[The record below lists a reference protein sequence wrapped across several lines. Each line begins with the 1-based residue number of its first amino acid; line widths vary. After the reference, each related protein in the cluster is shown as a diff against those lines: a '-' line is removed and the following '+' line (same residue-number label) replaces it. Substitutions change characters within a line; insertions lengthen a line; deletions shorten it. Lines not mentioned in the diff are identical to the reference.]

1 MRIIGQIH
9 STHLKNRIIG
19 IKAYKRILYLHFQN
33 SQMNQFKRYFYK
45 GVYLDLDYEEQKTVV
60 RAGISAYS
68 VNFIQQIFS
77 LSLYKKIHYYDHL
90 ELSSSLSDFL
100 NSLGNILFLDLEMT
114 MPSYAFSGK
123 EYHSEIIQVG
133 YVLVNG
139 IGKEI
144 HRYSEYIKPIINP
157 VLSKRTIEFLN
168 INPYEF
174 KTKAIAYKSFYEDFK
189 TVLTDYK
196 PTIVIFGKN
205 DRLMLN
211 QSFEIHKVQSLNK
224 YVRYVNLSKLI
235 QNYYN
240 LKNEPGLFKLYQAYY
255 ENEDIQVH
263 DAFNDS
269 YVTKAVFDAFKSDV
283 EHTTCYSEKIRTI
296 FEPK

>member
-157 VLSKRTIEFLN
+157 VLSKRT
-168 INPYEF
+168 
-174 KTKAIAYKSFYEDFK
+174 
-189 TVLTDYK
+189 
-196 PTIVIFGKN
+196 
-205 DRLMLN
+205 
-211 QSFEIHKVQSLNK
+211 
-224 YVRYVNLSKLI
+224 
-235 QNYYN
+235 
-240 LKNEPGLFKLYQAYY
+240 
-255 ENEDIQVH
+255 
-263 DAFNDS
+263 
-269 YVTKAVFDAFKSDV
+269 
-283 EHTTCYSEKIRTI
+283 KIGRAHV
-296 FEPK
+296 